1 MILKKILLRI
11 LIFVFFVSMLFS
23 CRKEPALLDK
33 TSMLSFSSDSVLF
46 DTVFTTVGSTT
57 KQLKVYNHSNKK
69 ILISSIKLGKGQS
82 SNFKMNINGTPAISL
97 SNIEIA
103 AKDSMYIFIKVTVDP
118 NNQNSPLVISD
129 SIIFET
135 NGKIQDVNLVA
146 WGQDAYYYTPN
157 TFIQGFPAYSIINCN
172 DTWTNDKPHVIYGWA
187 VVDSASTLTMQ
198 PGTRVYLHGNAVLW
212 VFKDGTLK
220 INGTNDNPV
229 TIQGDRLEQSYKD
242 VPGQWGK
249 IWLSAGSID
258 NEINYAIIKNGTIG
272 IQIDTLGNSSNP
284 TLKLNNTIIKNM
296 TVVGIYAQGTS
307 LEAVNS
313 VVANCGQYCVLLN
326 IGGSY
331 DFKQCTFANYWNYST
346 RGTPSLLLN
355 NWYEDIYHNI
365 QVRPLT
371 KAYFGNCIIYG
382 SNENEITFDHKYGG
396 TFNYKFDN
404 CIFKTYDTLN
414 ISSPVYYENVYKNTD
429 PQFNDYA
436 KNDYSLKSNS
446 PAIDKGKDLG
456 IPFDITGTKARSN
469 PPDIGAYEY

>member
-1 MILKKILLRI
+1 MKLLFKILIVTL
-11 LIFVFFVSMLFS
+11 LSLMFFS

-33 TSMLSFSSDSVLF
+33 TSSLSFSSDSVMF

-57 KQLKVYNHSNKK
+57 KQLKVYNKSNKR
-69 ILISSIKLGKGQS
+69 ILISLIKLGKGQS
-82 SNFKMNINGTPAISL
+82 SNFRININGTPAISL
-97 SNIEIA
+97 SDIEIA
-103 AKDSMYIFIKVTVDP
+103 AKDSMYIFVKVTVDP

-135 NGKIQDVNLVA
+135 NGKIQDVNLIA
-146 WGQDAYYYTPN
+146 WGQDAYYHTPN
-157 TFIQGFPAYSIINCN
+157 TFIDGFPAFSVISCN
-172 DTWTNDKPHVIYGWA
+172 AIWTNDKPHVIYGWA
-187 VVDSASTLTMQ
+187 VVDSACTLTMQ
-198 PGTRVYLHGNAVLW
+198 PGTRVYLHGSAVLW
-212 VFKDGTLK
+212 VYRDGTLK

-249 IWLSAGSID
+249 IWLSAGSKD

-272 IQIDTLGNSSNP
+272 IQIDTLGNSPNP

-296 TVVGIYAQGTS
+296 SVVGIYAQGTL

-313 VVANCGQYCVLLN
+313 VVANCGQYGVLLN

-331 DFKQCTFANYWNYST
+331 DFKHCTFANYWNYST
-346 RGTPSLLLN
+346 RGTPTLLLN
-355 NWYEDIYHNI
+355 NWYEDINHNI

-382 SNENEITFDHKYGG
+382 NNENEITFDHKYGG
-396 TFNYKFDN
+396 TFSYYFDH
-404 CIFKTYDTLN
+404 CIFKTFDTLN
-414 ISSPVYYENVYKNTD
+414 VSSPTYYENVYKNSD

-436 KNDYSLKSNS
+436 KNDYSLKKGS
-446 PAIDKGKDLG
+446 PAIDNGKDLL
-456 IPFDITGTKARSN
+456 ITKDIIDKVRSI